1 MHDVDR
7 CLSLVTYYS
16 SLDVMP
22 RFPNL
27 DQVALPVHFE
37 RVIAGKLHA
46 DGRRYLPLLVLRLR
60 GGGRIGVV
68 DRHHVVAP
76 DAAGREGAARLVFLL
91 SNVRL
96 QPHGERRQ
104 AIVPDRM
111 ADDHVSTAPDVFGRV
126 VAVPTWEVRSG
137 DLPYDVVYM
146 ELLLNVGTGVVGLR
160 TNVTAD
166 DLPAKLGTERFAIGD
181 WVQVSRSRVDILGF
195 DVA

>member
-1 MHDVDR
+1 
-7 CLSLVTYYS
+7 
-16 SLDVMP
+16 MP

-146 ELLLNVGTGVVGLR
+146 ELLLHVGTGVVGLR